1 MNSVLPTPCP
11 TIGLKAHE
19 VRHEGLSSRP
29 FSLARNEAG
38 DASLLATDAARAL
51 LLYTEDVQNSRLF
64 DDLFAHMLARKLA
77 AWSPRLCSR
86 AAAETSGN
94 SNSSMPRACRK
105 PARPQPPSSVP
116 AAFPIPGLKP
126 DDKESSYGLPVISAA
141 RFLRPRPCIRPR
153 PLTTTAAG
161 LPLRGSRRG
170 SRCELQKAEAATA
183 RPLGNLKPVQP

>member
-77 AWSPRLCSR
+77 ALVAAPLLKSSSR
-86 AAAETSGN
+86 NVGELEQLYAASLPQARQAAASEQRS
-94 SNSSMPRACRK
+94 CRI
-105 PARPQPPSSVP
+105 PDSWLEAR
-116 AAFPIPGLKP
+116 
-126 DDKESSYGLPVISAA
+126 
-141 RFLRPRPCIRPR
+141 
-153 PLTTTAAG
+153 
-161 LPLRGSRRG
+161 
-170 SRCELQKAEAATA
+170 
-183 RPLGNLKPVQP
+183 